1 MRNMISQARYKQL
14 CDLINHTRLL
24 WNTGKEDMR
33 LSDKEYDQF
42 MSEIYEYETIHQPA
56 DDSSTQTINSTD
68 SNTVKHPI
76 TMLSFNKTHNL
87 KAVSAFFRERHC
99 PEMQIEPVI
108 DGADVQLIYTKGE
121 LISVV
126 TFGDGKYGTECVHN
140 ARYIA
145 DIPRKLKIIDIE
157 NEVLIISGIVYL
169 TKENHEKYCKEYGVQ
184 LNSRNLAGSLIKRKY
199 EPHRAKYLSF
209 RAYSLDNALQTID
222 DDWDDTIKHE
232 HVISQTAARQFL
244 TSRGIPVLDSKLIS
258 RWTDIYD
265 YLDEQE
271 RLRSELDYPVT
282 GQLLKL
288 NDLTQYPNM
297 IKDDMRAEYGMI
309 YKYSPESADTELLDM
324 DWQVGSSG
332 KITPIAIVH
341 SVEVGG
347 ASVSRVNMHEISKI
361 SELDL
366 QLHDIIT
373 ISKTKDGMPVAVNT
387 REHTEDS
394 VPIELPAYCPV
405 CGNELTDGCCKSLDC
420 DARLLARLNVW
431 CSHAVGHFKGVN
443 RNIIEFLYNKGIV
456 KYPTDFYLKTDKI
469 CEELIKAHINDNQIN
484 ALTASIR
491 RTRETLSFEELVLGL
506 CLDSVAGSSTRRLN
520 RYFEKDVHI
529 IGRADKL
536 RAFMNLEIGELKLL
550 LGETKGEDC
559 YNQLHSPTPG
569 DFFTNMIKTMAEIF
583 YDH

>member
-24 WNTGKEDMR
+24 WNTGKENMR

-56 DDSSTQTINSTD
+56 EGSPTQTINSTD
-68 SNTVKHPI
+68 NNTVKHPI
-76 TMLSFNKTHNL
+76 TMLSFNKTHDL

-99 PEMQIEPVI
+99 VEMQIEPVI

-169 TKENHEKYCKEYGVQ
+169 TKENHEKYCEEYGVQ
-184 LNSRNLAGSLIKRKY
+184 LNSRNLAGGLIKRKY

-209 RAYSLDNALQTID
+209 MAYSLDNALQTID

-244 TSRGIPVLDSKLIS
+244 TNRGIPVVDSWMSNKWS
-258 RWTDIYD
+258 DIYD
-265 YLDEQE
+265 YLEEQE
-271 RLRSELDYPVT
+271 RLRNESEYPVI
-282 GQLLKL
+282 GQLIKL
-288 NDLTQYPNM
+288 NDLTAYPNM
-297 IKDDMRAEYGMI
+297 IKDDIRAEYGMI
-309 YKYSPESADTELLDM
+309 YKYSPEEAPTELLDM

-332 KITPIAIVH
+332 KITPIAVVH
-341 SVEVGG
+341 SVDVGG
-347 ASVSRVNMHEISKI
+347 ATISRVNLHDISKVK
-361 SELDL
+361 EFDL
-366 QLHDIIT
+366 HLHDIIT
-373 ISKTKDGMPVAVNT
+373 VCKTKDVMPVAVKSV
-387 REHTEDS
+387 EHTEDS
-394 VPIELPAYCPV
+394 VPVEIPTHCPV
-405 CGNELTDGCCKSLDC
+405 CGSELVDNCCKSLDC
-420 DARLLARLNVW
+420 DARLIARLQVW
-431 CSHAVGHFKGVN
+431 CSHNVGHFRGVGKN
-443 RNIIEFLYNKGIV
+443 VIEYLYHKKII
-456 KYPTDFYLKTDKI
+456 KYPTDFYLKKDEIRK
-469 CEELIKAHINDNQIN
+469 ELIKAHISDTQIN
-484 ALTASIR
+484 ALMASID
-491 RTRETLSFEELVLGL
+491 RTRETLSFEELVQGL
-506 CLDSVAGSSTRRLN
+506 CLDKIAGSSTRRLN
-520 RYFEKDVHI
+520 RYFEKDVHV
-529 IGRADKL
+529 IGRAGKL
-536 RAFMNLEIGELKLL
+536 HAFMNLGVSELKLL

-569 DFFTNMIKTMAEIF
+569 DFFTNMIKSMCQIF